1 MFLPETYEP
10 VLLARKAAR
19 KRRETGDE
27 RYFAA
32 IERREVTL
40 SQRVKDIIAK
50 PFVVLLSEP
59 MLVAITVYMA
69 VSRLCVHMSETVLIW
84 WGGKFV
90 YGCMYMLFEAY
101 PIVFELGHHMNA
113 GLSGVLFL

>member
-1 MFLPETYEP
+1 MVFLPETYEP
-10 VLLARKAAR
+10 ILLARKAVR

-32 IERREVTL
+32 IERRKVTM

-50 PFVVLLSEP
+50 PFVVLLNEP

-69 VSRLCVHMSETVLIW
+69 VSRLCVH
-84 WGGKFV
+84 G
-90 YGCMYMLFEAY
+90 
-101 PIVFELGHHMNA
+101 
-113 GLSGVLFL
+113 